1 MPALARAGAKPETLA
16 RAKPTG
22 PQDPSGQPRPGSRL
36 RSLQDADS
44 LRALVRNLKEGIY
57 ITNARGEI
65 LDASPAFVE
74 MMGVQSLEEL
84 RTYLVQD
91 FLVEPEVRTR
101 ELELL
106 ADEGSVREFELR
118 MRRPDGQVRTVL
130 DTAYATHDPDTG
142 EVLYH
147 GILVDITL
155 RKLLEAQ
162 LVEQSIRDPLT
173 GCFNRRYL
181 TEFEQRARRGRHPWG
196 CIILDIDHFKRYNDE
211 HGHQAGDQV
220 LVRISRFLMRQTR
233 AEEGVVRM
241 GGDEFLVLLSGADAK
256 RVSSAAERLQEAA
269 GQEGL
274 APFSLGWAVR
284 ENGERLEKTIGR
296 ADSRLL
302 ASRGHRRE
310 VGPLGR
316 RRAAKRERRHRD

>member
-1 MPALARAGAKPETLA
+1 MSARGKSGTKELAEARRPA
-16 RAKPTG
+16 
-22 PQDPSGQPRPGSRL
+22 GSRL
-36 RSLQDADS
+36 RSLDDLDS
-44 LRALVRNLKEGIY
+44 LRTLVRNLKEGIY
-57 ITNARGEI
+57 ITNSHGEV
-65 LDASPAFVE
+65 LDASPAFLE
-74 MMGVQSLEEL
+74 MMGVPTLEEL
-84 RTYLVQD
+84 RTYNVRD
-91 FLVEPEVRTR
+91 FLVDTEARAQ

-106 ADEGSVREFELR
+106 AREGSVREFELR

-130 DTAYATHDPDTG
+130 DTAYATHDPQTG

-181 TEFEQRARRGRHPWG
+181 PDFEQRSLRSRHSWG
-196 CIILDIDHFKRYNDE
+196 CIILDIDQFKHYNDE

-220 LVRISRFLMRQTR
+220 LVKISRFLMRQTR

-241 GGDEFLVLLSGADAK
+241 GGDEFLVLLALSDAK
-256 RVSSAAERLQEAA
+256 HVESAAARLKSAA
-269 GQEGL
+269 AQEGL

-302 ASRGHRRE
+302 ASRSHRRE
-310 VGPLGR
+310 AASDR
-316 RRAAKRERRHRD
+316 HRRAGKRDRRHH

>member
-1 MPALARAGAKPETLA
+1 MLARGKSGTAA
-16 RAKPTG
+16 REAAEEA
-22 PQDPSGQPRPGSRL
+22 RPKASRL
-36 RSLQDADS
+36 RSLEDLDS
-44 LRALVRNLKEGIY
+44 LRTLVRNLKEGIY
-57 ITNARGEI
+57 ITNSQGEI

-74 MMGVQSLEEL
+74 MIGVQSLDEL
-84 RTYLVQD
+84 RTYNVRD
-91 FLVEPEVRTR
+91 FLVDPEIREQ

-106 ADEGSVREFELR
+106 SSEGSVREFELR

-130 DTAYATHDPDTG
+130 DTAYATRDPQSG

-181 TEFEQRARRGRHPWG
+181 SEFEQRARRARHSWG
-196 CIILDIDHFKRYNDE
+196 CIILDVDQFKRYNDE
-211 HGHQAGDQV
+211 HGHQAGDHV

-241 GGDEFLVLLSGADAK
+241 GGDEFLVLLSLSDAK
-256 RVSSAAERLQEAA
+256 HVESAAARLKAA
-269 GQEGL
+269 AAQEGL
-274 APFSLGWAVR
+274 PPFSLGWAVR
-284 ENGERLEKTIGR
+284 ENSERLEKTIGR
-296 ADSRLL
+296 ADARLL
-302 ASRGHRRE
+302 GSRGHRRE
-310 VGPLGR
+310 VAEERHRRAGKRDR
-316 RRAAKRERRHRD
+316 RRR